1 MKALAAK
8 RHPGPKPKLS
18 DKQCRRLGRMLLDG
32 PAAHGYANELWTTK
46 RVADVIRRKW
56 GVKYDPSGVWHLLR
70 RMGWTCQ
77 KPERQAR
84 ERDEEAIVRWR
95 QVDWPRM
102 KKSAW
107 GGGARR
113 LRGRERLHAATGGA
127 PHLGSERPRAR
138 SQELGQAR
146 APLGGLGDHDLAKA
160 PKI

>member
-1 MKALAAK
+1 MVGVAHGSAGRWKQAYQKGGMKALAAK

-32 PAAHGYANELWTTK
+32 PTAHGYANELWTTK

-95 QVDWPRM
+95 QVDWPRI
-102 KKSAW
+102 KKSV
-107 GGGARR
+107 
-113 LRGRERLHAATGGA
+113 
-127 PHLGSERPRAR
+127 
-138 SQELGQAR
+138 
-146 APLGGLGDHDLAKA
+146 
-160 PKI
+160 